1 MLLSAFLACAP
12 APDGKPAADSDTVG
26 DTTTPPDDTGTP
38 PVEGLHGT
46 VPDEAIDAPS
56 FVATSEHGEL
66 RDRDA
71 LLGHPTVMWF
81 YPAAGTAG

>member
-1 MLLSAFLACAP
+1 MLLLIACQPPADP
-12 APDGKPAADSDTVG
+12 APDGAVADTTPTVTG
-26 DTTTPPDDTGTP
+26 DTATYEAPPDD
-38 PVEGLHGT
+38 LHGT
-46 VPDEAIDAPS
+46 VPDEAIAAPE
-56 FVATSEHGEL
+56 FVATSQHGEL